1 MNQIDLKQN
10 QLILKEKRGALIARL
25 FIYLLTAFS
34 IILPLGGLIAHIR
47 NGEMTIISIAIYAIF
62 GVIAFYM
69 LRVSLWNTYGAE
81 IIHFQTK
88 KINYTADY
96 RWFKGNLKEFDFDKI
111 DFTIQKAGYEEDH
124 KGKLVIKFDEK
135 EMFETVSKLPLADL
149 ETLVITLKELYSHQ
163 TLE

>member
-1 MNQIDLKQN
+1 MNQIELKQN

-25 FIYLLTAFS
+25 FIYLLTIFT
-34 IILPLGGLIAHIR
+34 ITLPLGGLIANVLH
-47 NGEMTIISIAIYAIF
+47 GEMTIISIAIYAIF
-62 GVIAFYM
+62 GLIAFYM

-96 RWFKGNLKEFDFDKI
+96 RWFKDNLKEFDFDKI
-111 DFTIQKAGYEEDH
+111 GFMIEKIGYEEDN
-124 KGKLVIKFDEK
+124 KGILVVKFDEK
-135 EMFETVSKLPLADL
+135 EVLETVSKFPLADL
-149 ETLVITLKELYSHQ
+149 ETLVITLKELYSPQ

>member
-1 MNQIDLKQN
+1 
-10 QLILKEKRGALIARL
+10 
-25 FIYLLTAFS
+25 
-34 IILPLGGLIAHIR
+34 
-47 NGEMTIISIAIYAIF
+47 
-62 GVIAFYM
+62 M

-96 RWFKGNLKEFDFDKI
+96 RWFKDNLKEFDFDKI
-111 DFTIQKAGYEEDH
+111 GFMIEKIGYEEDN
-124 KGKLVIKFDEK
+124 KGILVIKFDEK
-135 EMFETVSKLPLADL
+135 EVLETVSKFPLADL